1 MSVIASKIAISMD
14 SGLLDRLDQFIQKKC
29 FKNRSQAIQSA
40 VEETVNRLEH
50 SRLTEECSKLDPV
63 YERHLA
69 DEWQDMEGAEEW
81 SKY

>member
-50 SRLTEECSKLDPV
+50 SRLTEE
-63 YERHLA
+63 
-69 DEWQDMEGAEEW
+69 
-81 SKY
+81 